1 VSARPNQT
9 RGLRRELVWSAVT
22 LLHTTPTVFFPVLRF
37 QCSLQEPDWLKR
49 SRDDGSL
56 IVGAVIKVKGKNCQV
71 VDADDTHVVAALRH
85 YDRGPSSLGA
95 L

>member
-1 VSARPNQT
+1 
-9 RGLRRELVWSAVT
+9 
-22 LLHTTPTVFFPVLRF
+22 
-37 QCSLQEPDWLKR
+37 
-49 SRDDGSL
+49 
-56 IVGAVIKVKGKNCQV
+56 VKGKNCQV